1 MSYFEAYL
9 IFQVMDKVA
18 GIADVIAFIS
28 TVAFIV
34 LSVFTIY
41 YWNTEIRGY
50 GLKEDSSD
58 MKDYRFLK
66 NAVKFSFLAT
76 IVFGIMSICIPDTNT
91 MLKIIGAK
99 YVTNNQ
105 DIQEIADSL
114 PKLIKE
120 KIADELK
127 ENNK

>member
-9 IFQVMDKVA
+9 IFQVMDKMA
-18 GIADVIAFIS
+18 GIVGFMSFIS
-28 TVAFIV
+28 TISFLVFA
-34 LSVFTIY
+34 VFTAF
-41 YWNTEIRGY
+41 YWNEEIKGY
-50 GLKEDSSD
+50 ELDEYSSY
-58 MKDYRFLK
+58 MRTFRFLK
-66 NAVKFSFLAT
+66 NGVKVTFMAT
-76 IVFGIMSICIPDTNT
+76 IVFGMMTICIPDTNT

-105 DIQEIADSL
+105 DIKEITDSL

-127 ENNK
+127 QNQK